1 MNLILDLL
9 FPKKCLGCQKLGS
22 YFCQDCISTIIP
34 ARPICFYCQ
43 KWSLNGQT
51 HPLCQRKYGID
62 GLWSLGIYQG
72 ILREAIKQFKY
83 CQVKELAKSFIEII
97 GMEIIKLPV
106 IKDQSWVIVPVPLHW
121 WKDNNRGFNQTAVIG
136 QLLSK
141 KLGLGYCEALK
152 RVRNTKPQ
160 TKFESQGRQQNIKNA
175 FALTKRSTL
184 NANILLIDD
193 VWTTGS
199 TLKECCLVLKKAGVK
214 KVWALTLAAS
224 ILHKYTNI

>member
-9 FPKKCLGCQKLGS
+9 FPKKCIGCKRIGS
-22 YFCQDCISTIIP
+22 YFCQDCVSTIIP
-34 ARPICFYCQ
+34 AKPICFYCQ
-43 KWSLNGQT
+43 KLSVNGQT
-51 HPLCQRKYGID
+51 HLLCQRRFGLD

-83 CQVKELAKSFIEII
+83 RQIKELAKSFIEII
-97 GMEIIKLPV
+97 WKEWIKSPP
-106 IKDQSWVIVPVPLHW
+106 IKGQNWVIVPVPLHW
-121 WKDNNRGFNQTAVIG
+121 WKDNSRGFNQTAVIG

-141 KLGLGYCEALK
+141 ELGLGYCEALK

-160 TKFESQGRQQNIKNA
+160 AKLESKGRQQNIKNA
-175 FALTKRSTL
+175 FALTKRSML

-199 TLKECCLVLKKAGVK
+199 TLKECCLVLKKAEVK
-214 KVWALTLAAS
+214 KVWALTLAR
-224 ILHKYTNI
+224 